1 MMNDNWEKNIDER
14 LHMQGLKNHINVLEN
29 EMDILA
35 SRLKP
40 TETGHLHTTIHT
52 LQHRIEELQ
61 KELDGEKQ
69 DENTE

>member
-1 MMNDNWEKNIDER
+1 
-14 LHMQGLKNHINVLEN
+14 
-29 EMDILA
+29 MDILA

>member
-1 MMNDNWEKNIDER
+1 MMSDNWEKNIDER

-35 SRLKP
+35 SRLQP
-40 TETGHLHTTIHT
+40 PETGHLHTTIHT